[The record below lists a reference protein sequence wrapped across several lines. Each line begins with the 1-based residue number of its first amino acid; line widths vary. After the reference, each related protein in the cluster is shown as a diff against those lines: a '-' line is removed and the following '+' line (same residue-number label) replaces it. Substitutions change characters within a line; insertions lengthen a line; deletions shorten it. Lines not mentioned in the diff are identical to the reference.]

1 MNLKEEA
8 EYARVSFNTIKK
20 FILMGLKVS
29 EIDGIK
35 RVSKSDID
43 DFLKSYSNWNIV
55 TSFVREFQTT
65 LKLINKYDMN

>member
-43 DFLKSYSNWNIV
+43 DFLKSYSN
-55 TSFVREFQTT
+55 
-65 LKLINKYDMN
+65 